1 MSKKYGFST
10 LAIHEGW
17 EPDPTTGAVALPIYQ
32 TSSFAFKSTQHAA
45 DLFALKEEGYI
56 YTRMMNPTVDVFEKR
71 IAALE
76 GGVGALAVSSGQA
89 AITLAVTNIAG
100 VGDEIVSSTNIYG
113 GTYNLF
119 ATTLKK
125 FGINFKFVD
134 PSNPENFKSQI
145 TDNTRALYVET
156 IGNPKIDVAD
166 IEKIAE
172 IAHTAGIPLI
182 VDNTFATPYLARPIE
197 FGADIVVH
205 SATKFIG
212 GHGTSIGGV
221 IVDSGKFNWDNGK
234 FPELTEPDPS
244 YHGIRYV
251 KDVGEAAYIVKA
263 RVQLLR
269 DLGTALSPFN
279 AFLFAQ
285 GLETLSL
292 RMERHSQNALKV
304 AEFLASHP
312 YVSWVNYPG
321 LKSSPYYALAQKYL
335 PRGQGGVLTFGIKGG
350 LKAGIK
356 FIESLKL
363 FTHLANIGDAK
374 SLVIHPAS
382 TTHQQLSKEEQLAS
396 GVTEDMIRLS
406 VGLED
411 IEDILEDLDNALYAS
426 QE

>member
-100 VGDEIVSSTNIYG
+100 VGDEIVSSTNLYG

-426 QE
+426 QK

>member
-100 VGDEIVSSTNIYG
+100 VGDEIVSSTNLYG

-145 TDNTRALYVET
+145 TDNTKALYVET

-197 FGADIVVH
+197 FGADVVVH

>member
-100 VGDEIVSSTNIYG
+100 VGDEIVSSTNLYG

-411 IEDILEDLDNALYAS
+411 IEDILEDLDNALYAL
-426 QE
+426 QK

>member
-426 QE
+426 QK